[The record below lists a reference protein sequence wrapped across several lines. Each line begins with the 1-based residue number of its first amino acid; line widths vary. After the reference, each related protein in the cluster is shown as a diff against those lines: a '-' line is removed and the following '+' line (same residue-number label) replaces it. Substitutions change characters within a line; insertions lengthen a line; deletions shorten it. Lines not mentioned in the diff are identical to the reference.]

1 MNPATYI
8 SMSTVRLLCGSNGVS
23 VSVGTGF
30 FYLVEIDTPEGK
42 GNFPLIFTNKHV
54 VNGHNEI
61 RITVTTRSSSGD
73 VSELVVAPGDV
84 HRTFLIPNCQQR
96 IVFHPD
102 AGVDLCAFYVGDV
115 FEAVQNSGLFI
126 RNTFLHKNFLVPH
139 GERKNVRA
147 IEPIMM
153 IGYPNGL
160 WDEHNNRPLAR
171 RGSTASHPFLK
182 WNGRQEFV
190 IDAACFPGSSGSPV
204 FLFED
209 IMFRTKD
216 NSYTPGTRAQLLGV
230 LASGPLFTNEGT
242 LVQRDIPTA
251 TAIVPVVPSM
261 MNLGNVVHAD
271 ALQKVIDLASVASVE
286 GRTFA
291 RAISV

>member
-1 MNPATYI
+1 MAWI
-8 SMSTVRLLCGSNGVS
+8 GLLVS
-23 VSVGTGF
+23 VR
-30 FYLVEIDTPEGK
+30 E
-42 GNFPLIFTNKHV
+42 
-54 VNGHNEI
+54 NGGEP
-61 RITVTTRSSSGD
+61 S
-73 VSELVVAPGDV
+73 
-84 HRTFLIPNCQQR
+84 
-96 IVFHPD
+96 
-102 AGVDLCAFYVGDV
+102 
-115 FEAVQNSGLFI
+115 
-126 RNTFLHKNFLVPH
+126 LVPND
-139 GERKNVRA
+139 ERKNVRA

-160 WDEHNNRPLAR
+160 WGEHNNRPLAR

-216 NSYTPGTRAQLLGV
+216 NSYTPGARAQLLGV

-242 LVQRDIPTA
+242 LVRRDIPTA
-251 TAIVPVVPSM
+251 TTMVPVVSSM

-271 ALQKVIDLASVASVE
+271 ALQKVIDLASAATVE